1 MKEKEVDL
9 GLNITLTRINRKSRK
24 IIDRLEFHNIVAT
37 LGLGQVND
45 FLANVAVTA
54 PTHIAIGEGTTAE
67 TVGDTALET
76 EQDRQSAT
84 ITEPSSVST
93 KYEHEFTFGSGISF
107 AITEL
112 GLFNASSGGTMFNRA
127 TFSARNVDDTIS
139 LIATVIVTVSQ

>member
-1 MKEKEVDL
+1 MKEKEINLNV
-9 GLNITLTRINRKSRK
+9 NITLTRIDKNSRK
-24 IIDRLEFHNIVAT
+24 IIDTLELHNLVT
-37 LGLGQVND
+37 TVGLEQVND
-45 FLANVAVTA
+45 FLAGLA
-54 PTHIAIGEGTTAE
+54 PTSSTHIAIGEGTTAE

-84 ITEPSSVST
+84 ITEPSNVST